1 MGDVRISLN
10 ERTVARLPLA
20 AVGQYKARDADLKG
34 FYVLVGKRRRTFMVQ
49 GDLRAARP

>member
-1 MGDVRISLN
+1 MGDIRISLN

-34 FYVLVGKRRRTFMVQ
+34 FYVLVASAVEHSWCK
-49 GDLRAARP
+49 AI